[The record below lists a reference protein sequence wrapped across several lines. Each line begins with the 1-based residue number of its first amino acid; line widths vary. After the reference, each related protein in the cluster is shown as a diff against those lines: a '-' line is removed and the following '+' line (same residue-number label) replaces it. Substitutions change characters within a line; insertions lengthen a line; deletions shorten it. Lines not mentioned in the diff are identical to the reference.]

1 MADGRIGKYTIVGE
15 LGAGAMGVVYKAVD
29 PVIGRTVAIKT
40 IRFELLTN
48 AQQRE
53 EAQKRFLRE
62 AQSAGNLSHPNI
74 VTIYDVGEDQGLTY
88 IAMEYVEG
96 RSLEEILA
104 AQQPWDLGA
113 AINLVVQIAE
123 GLDSAHRKGIVHRDI
138 KPANVLVDKE
148 GRPKIVDF
156 GIARISS
163 SNLTQTSMVMG
174 TPFYMAPEQ
183 VAGKKVDHRAD
194 IFALGAMFYEILSLR
209 KPFNGD
215 TLTTV
220 IYKIMSEVPPPLSQV
235 VAGVP
240 RAVDAVVERAMAK
253 DPETRY
259 QSCRELIHDMRQ
271 CAASLGYALEAIE
284 PPVVGP
290 APAAESRWPS
300 AVPAPAEG
308 AARISGAI
316 PAVEGVVER
325 SRRPLFIVLALMMVV
340 VAAVVVALLVMKK
353 EPRGTLAQG
362 GGGGPASNPSGEPAK
377 PTPQGTPD
385 SSGSQ
390 PGQPVKP
397 PPDKPSPEV
406 KKGETRDSRLIREV
420 PPAYPETA
428 RAAGVE
434 GEVEVLAVIG
444 PDGQVKDAA
453 ILKSVPLLDQ
463 AAIEAVRQYVFEP
476 ALRDGVPVESSMKLS
491 LTFTLPAESRPP
503 PKAEPSK
510 TETPPTKAEPT
521 KPADT
526 PVKRGQTRPVNV
538 VRRVEPEYPD
548 LARQARVEGDVTIQ
562 VTIGPSGRIERA
574 IVVEGAGLLDEAA
587 LKAVRQWTFEPALR
601 DGVPVSST
609 LNYTLSFRLGLQT
622 STSKVEPNKPT
633 TKPVPSG
640 DHGKVEKP
648 STGTGGGAS
657 GGAAAAAE
665 IARASEALSQRN
677 YRQAADSARRA
688 LATNPASPEAQS
700 ILTNALIQLA
710 PVEIK
715 SLVDQ
720 YVLSLKVKQTS
731 EFYRLRAAPA
741 LAARVQ
747 KDMDVVMGA
756 YDQIQ
761 AAASNITLDLK
772 EMRYP
777 NYRAR
782 ASFVHQVSGV
792 SRQKGTRETLF
803 DGRYIWRLERRD
815 ETWIILDISYDT
827 TK

>member
-640 DHGKVEKP
+640 DRGKVEKP

>member
-362 GGGGPASNPSGEPAK
+362 GGRGPASNPSGEPAK

-640 DHGKVEKP
+640 DRGKVEKP